1 MHGPINIRCVFSSTA
16 IQISFVFCNIKKV
29 YCNIFSFR
37 DFLTTR
43 QPWLVLASSSL
54 GFQDNTQTRRNLWVS
69 PRRVICP
76 PPRPVPDKT
85 HTHTHKTLT
94 RDRYPCPQ
102 PDSNP
107 QFQQTHVREPA
118 VTGVDLLPC
127 RYVEMC
133 NDVTVDNRAHVD
145 TAFLL
150 KMRL

>member
-1 MHGPINIRCVFSSTA
+1 MVCLYSTIKMMHGPINIRCVFSSTA

-54 GFQDNTQTRRNLWVS
+54 GFQDNTQTHRNLWVS

-85 HTHTHKTLT
+85 HTHTHTKHSQETDIHAPSPIRTRSSNRPTSENPRSLESTYCHVGTLK
-94 RDRYPCPQ
+94 C
-102 PDSNP
+102 
-107 QFQQTHVREPA
+107 
-118 VTGVDLLPC
+118 VT
-127 RYVEMC
+127 M
-133 NDVTVDNRAHVD
+133 
-145 TAFLL
+145 
-150 KMRL
+150 